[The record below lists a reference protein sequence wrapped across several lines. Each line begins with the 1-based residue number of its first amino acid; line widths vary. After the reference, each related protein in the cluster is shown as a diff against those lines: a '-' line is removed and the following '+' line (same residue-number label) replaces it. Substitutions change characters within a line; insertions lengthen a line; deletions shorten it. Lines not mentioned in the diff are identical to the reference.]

1 MTALA
6 LVAAVAAALCYAVA
20 AAVEQIQAEADRG
33 RDRVR
38 SFLLW
43 RLMHQR
49 RWLVGFGVGG
59 LGAGLHVLAVALA
72 PLALV
77 QPIVVLTVVFAVPL
91 GAALRRRRPAATEMV
106 AAIAVAAG
114 LAIVVT
120 TVRTTTDVPRPAGG
134 SVALAAVIIACCVTL
149 ILLVAARLSGA
160 ARTVLLAGGAAALLG
175 LGSAL
180 ARTLLASDLSWATIV
195 AWGTPLLAG
204 CAIAGT
210 SLEQTAYK
218 SGRLAVTVAVM
229 TVIDPLVAI
238 GIGAGA
244 LGQPV
249 RFTMPAV
256 TALAAA
262 MVVTGVITLAR
273 HTFPA
278 VPVAQP
284 EPVRRAVVPVGAAR

>member
-6 LVAAVAAALCYAVA
+6 LVAAVAASLCYAVA
-20 AAVEQIQAEADRG
+20 AALEQIQAEADRG
-33 RDRVR
+33 RDVVR

-59 LGAGLHVLAVALA
+59 LGAGLHLLAVALA

-91 GAALRRRRPAATEMV
+91 GAALRRRRPAAIEMV
-106 AAIAVAAG
+106 AAIAVAGG
-114 LAIVVT
+114 LALVVT
-120 TVRTTTDVPRPAGG
+120 TVRTTAEVPRPAGG
-134 SVALAAVIIACCVTL
+134 SVALAAVIIAGCVTL
-149 ILLVAARLSGA
+149 ILLVAARVTGPL
-160 ARTVLLAGGAAALLG
+160 RTVLLAGAAAALLG

-249 RFTMPAV
+249 EFTMPAV
-256 TALAAA
+256 TVLAVAL
-262 MVVTGVITLAR
+262 VVSGVITLAR

-278 VPVAQP
+278 VPDARP
-284 EPVRRAVVPVGAAR
+284 EPVRRAVVPVGASR

>member
-20 AAVEQIQAEADRG
+20 AALEQIQAEADRG
-33 RDRVR
+33 RDVVR

-49 RWLVGFGVGG
+49 RWLLGFGIGG
-59 LGAGLHVLAVALA
+59 LGAGLHLLAVALA

-91 GAALRRRRPAATEMV
+91 GAALRRRRPTKTEMV

-120 TVRTTTDVPRPAGG
+120 TVRTTAEVPRPAGG
-134 SVALAAVIIACCVTL
+134 SVALAAVVVATCVTL
-149 ILLVAARLSGA
+149 ILLVAARVSGS
-160 ARTVLLAGGAAALLG
+160 ARTVLLAGAAAALLG

-229 TVIDPLVAI
+229 TVVDPLVAI

-249 RFTMPAV
+249 RFTMPAI

-278 VPVAQP
+278 VPAAQP
-284 EPVRRAVVPVGAAR
+284 ELARRAVVPVGATR

>member
-20 AAVEQIQAEADRG
+20 AALEQIQAEADRG
-33 RDRVR
+33 RDVVR

-49 RWLVGFGVGG
+49 RWLLGFGIGG
-59 LGAGLHVLAVALA
+59 LGAGLHLLAVALA

-91 GAALRRRRPAATEMV
+91 GAALRRRRPTKTEMV

-120 TVRTTTDVPRPAGG
+120 TVRTTAEVPRPAGG
-134 SVALAAVIIACCVTL
+134 SVALAAVVVATCVTL
-149 ILLVAARLSGA
+149 ILLVAARVSGS
-160 ARTVLLAGGAAALLG
+160 ARTVLLAGAAAALLG

-229 TVIDPLVAI
+229 TVVDPLVAI

-249 RFTMPAV
+249 RFTMPAI

-273 HTFPA
+273 HTFPP
-278 VPVAQP
+278 VPAAQP
-284 EPVRRAVVPVGAAR
+284 EPARRVVVPVGATR